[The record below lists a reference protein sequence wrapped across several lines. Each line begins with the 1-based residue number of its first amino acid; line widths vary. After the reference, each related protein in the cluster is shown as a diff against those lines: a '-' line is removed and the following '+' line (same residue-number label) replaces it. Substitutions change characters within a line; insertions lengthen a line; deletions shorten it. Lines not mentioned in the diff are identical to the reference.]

1 MLQVNKRSTG
11 AQMKKHMG
19 KKNKQPTMINF
30 CDGQR
35 AVNNGGAGIEKTNN
49 NQAGKDKKNDQ

>member
-1 MLQVNKRSTG
+1 
-11 AQMKKHMG
+11 MKKHMG